1 MRCRSIRNAAIL
13 LGAGLGGLLDG
24 IVLHQVAAGWIHAAL
39 WLAALTGFL
48 ALWNGL
54 RGPGRLP
61 ATRTLLG
68 YMLVGWGSVKL
79 AEGIVNH
86 YLLALHPVRDMPAHV
101 VFYDWAFIILSVALI
116 LLGLALRDGKDR
128 IPAPLPERR
137 SGHDRRL
144 AY

>member
-1 MRCRSIRNAAIL
+1 MRYSRIRNAAIL

-24 IVLHQVAAGWIHAAL
+24 IVLYEAAQWLHGAA
-39 WLAALTGFL
+39 WLVTL
-48 ALWNGL
+48 AGVLGLWNGL

-68 YMLVGWGSVKL
+68 YMLVGWGGVKL
-79 AEGIVNH
+79 VEGIVNH
-86 YLLALHPVRDMPAHV
+86 HLLALQHVRDLLPHV
-101 VFYDWAFIILSVALI
+101 VFYDWAFIALSGALI
-116 LLGLALRDGKDR
+116 LLGLALREGKDR
-128 IPAPLPERR
+128 VPAPLAERR

>member
-1 MRCRSIRNAAIL
+1 MRSAKIRTGAIL

-24 IVLHQVAAGWIHAAL
+24 IVLHAIAQWHGAAWLLTLAGVA
-39 WLAALTGFL
+39 

-54 RGPGRLP
+54 RSPGRLP

-68 YMLVGWGSVKL
+68 YMLVGWGGVKL
-79 AEGIVNH
+79 VEGIVNH
-86 YLLALHPVRDMPAHV
+86 HLLELHQVRDLPPHV
-101 VFYDWAFIILSVALI
+101 VFYDWAFIVLSGALI
-116 LLGLALRDGKDR
+116 LLGLALREGKDR
-128 IPAPLPERR
+128 VPAPLAERR